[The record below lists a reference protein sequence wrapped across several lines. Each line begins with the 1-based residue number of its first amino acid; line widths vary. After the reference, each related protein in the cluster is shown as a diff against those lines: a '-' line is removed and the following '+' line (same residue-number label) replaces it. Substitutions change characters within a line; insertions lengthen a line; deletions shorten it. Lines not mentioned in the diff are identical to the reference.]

1 MELLIDENLSPIL
14 ALWANEHGV
23 PAQAVGY
30 VGLQGAS
37 DEQVWRYAYQND
49 QVVVTINVGDFM
61 RLAKSVDLHPG
72 VIAIREAGLTRQE
85 QWVRLQQALA
95 YIKHEIGGDL
105 INQVL
110 EVRGIS
116 EFKLHRIPA
125 A

>member
-1 MELLIDENLSPIL
+1 MDLLIDENLSPVL
-14 ALWANEHGV
+14 ALWANEQGV
-23 PAQAVGY
+23 AAQAVGY

-37 DEQVWRYAYQND
+37 DEEVWRHAYQND
-49 QVVVTINVGDFM
+49 QVVVTINVGDFI

-95 YIKHEIGGDL
+95 YIEHEIGGDL

-110 EVRGIS
+110 EVQGLS
-116 EFKLHRIPA
+116 EFKLHRIPTP
-125 A
+125 

>member
-1 MELLIDENLSPIL
+1 VDLLIDENLSPLL
-14 ALWANEHGV
+14 ALWANERGV
-23 PAQAVGY
+23 PAQAVGH

-37 DEQVWRYAYQND
+37 DEEVWRYAYQND

-85 QWVRLQQALA
+85 QWERLQQALA
-95 YIKHEIGGDL
+95 YIEREIGGDL
-105 INQVL
+105 INQVI

-116 EFKLHRIPA
+116 EFKLHRIPTA
-125 A
+125 